1 MLATLVL
8 TAAAAQTK
16 TVTVET
22 NAVTILLI
30 IGSFFAFWILLA
42 TIDSIHKTNQRE
54 RTAREIAAYVAE
66 GSISAA
72 DAGHMLESQNRAKL
86 RERLAELVAEQWI
99 DTETA
104 EKIMGDGVTLSV
116 HTNLPRSSRTS
127 SPDAAVHN
135 A

>member
-1 MLATLVL
+1 MLATLIL
-8 TAAAAQTK
+8 AAAAPTK

-30 IGSFFAFWILLA
+30 VGAFFAFWILLA

-86 RERLAELVAEQWI
+86 RERLAELVAEKWI

-104 EKIMGDGVTLSV
+104 EKIMGDGVTLTLQ
-116 HTNLPRSSRTS
+116 TNIPRASRTP
-127 SPDAAVHN
+127 SPDPAVPN

>member
-1 MLATLVL
+1 MSIANHIMPSLTLA
-8 TAAAAQTK
+8 AGEDAS
-16 TVTVET
+16 VT
-22 NAVTILLI
+22 TILLI
-30 IGSFFAFWILLA
+30 VGSFFAFWILLA

-86 RERLAELVAEQWI
+86 RDRLTELVAEQWI
-99 DTETA
+99 DVETA
-104 EKIMGDGVTLSV
+104 KKILDEDDKADFVVTAGARPKGAPKG
-116 HTNLPRSSRTS
+116 TPK
-127 SPDAAVHN
+127 AAQP

>member
-1 MLATLVL
+1 MTTANTIMPSLTLADASEAFPILVL
-8 TAAAAQTK
+8 IA
-16 TVTVET
+16 
-22 NAVTILLI
+22 
-30 IGSFFAFWILLA
+30 SFFAFWILLA

-86 RERLAELVAEQWI
+86 RDRLTELVAEQWI
-99 DTETA
+99 DVETA
-104 EKIMGDGVTLSV
+104 RKILGEEEKADFVVTAGIG
-116 HTNLPRSSRTS
+116 PKG
-127 SPDAAVHN
+127 SPKAAHP

>member
-1 MLATLVL
+1 MLATLTL
-8 TAAAAQTK
+8 AAAES
-16 TVTVET
+16 ET
-22 NAVTILLI
+22 NVVTILLI
-30 IGSFFAFWILLA
+30 VGSFFAFWILLA

-104 EKIMGDGVTLSV
+104 QKIMGDGLTVTIG
-116 HTNLPRSSRTS
+116 TNVPRASRTS
-127 SPDAAVHN
+127 PPDAAVPN

>member
-1 MLATLVL
+1 MLATTML
-8 TAAAAQTK
+8 AAAES
-16 TVTVET
+16 ET
-22 NAVTILLI
+22 NVVTILLI
-30 IGSFFAFWILLA
+30 VGTFFAFWILLA

-86 RERLAELVAEQWI
+86 RERLAELVAEKWI

-104 EKIMGDGVTLSV
+104 EKIMGDGVTLTLQ
-116 HTNLPRSSRTS
+116 TNIPRASRTP
-127 SPDAAVHN
+127 SPDPAVPN